1 MKQSQAEQLSIALNS
16 LMDEKGVVGL
26 KIARNKRMIDDEL
39 REYYEFKQELFKKYG
54 EERDGQL
61 MISKDSDN
69 IDQFLAE
76 LKPLDEQEVDF
87 DFRKIT
93 EDELAGSNLTARQM
107 ALIWDYMV
115 EMTKGEKQ

>member
-61 MISKDSDN
+61 MISKDSEN
-69 IDQFLAE
+69 IDQFLTE

>member
-61 MISKDSDN
+61 MISKDSEN

>member
-1 MKQSQAEQLSIALNS
+1 MKQSQAELLSIALNS
-16 LMDEKGVVGL
+16 LMEEKGIVGL
-26 KIARNKRMIDDEL
+26 KLARNKRMIDDEL
-39 REYYEFKQELFKKYG
+39 KEYYEFKQELFKKYG

-61 MISKDSDN
+61 MISKDSKN

-107 ALIWDYMV
+107 ASIWEMV
-115 EMTKGEKQ
+115 EC

>member
-16 LMDEKGVVGL
+16 LMEEKGVVGL

-61 MISKDSDN
+61 MISKDSKN

-115 EMTKGEKQ
+115 EMTKGENL